1 MREQWVA
8 GRRGENVTQ
17 MHFARGGEVT
27 EEMRFVAEHERVS
40 PEFVRAEVARGRAII
55 PANIRHTRLEPM
67 AIGTNFTCKVNANL
81 GNSSTASDVE
91 GELGKLRIAL
101 ECGAD
106 TVMDLS
112 TGGIAAIQ
120 AILAGCPVPVGT
132 VPVHEA
138 LARVE
143 APEELTPAL
152 LLETIE
158 AQARQGVD
166 YMTIHAGLLQ
176 SICPWQRGRA
186 TGIVS
191 RGGAIV
197 AQWMVAYNAQNPFY
211 ILPRRFADP

>member
-112 TGGIAAIQ
+112 TGGNIAAIRE
-120 AILAGCPVPVGT
+120 AILAASPVPVGT
-132 VPVHEA
+132 VPS
-138 LARVE
+138 RRS
-143 APEELTPAL
+143 PA
-152 LLETIE
+152 
-158 AQARQGVD
+158 
-166 YMTIHAGLLQ
+166 
-176 SICPWQRGRA
+176 
-186 TGIVS
+186 S
-191 RGGAIV
+191 RH
-197 AQWMVAYNAQNPFY
+197 
-211 ILPRRFADP
+211 RKS